1 MSIAKVAPNLHE
13 IRLGLKG
20 TNFTLLL
27 SSWLYK
33 DKDLCFLVDPGP
45 SSVSNSLKQALHSL
59 GLRKNGLDYI
69 LLTHIHMDHA
79 GGTGI
84 LIKSFP
90 NAKVICHPNGI
101 KHMINPRKLW
111 EGSLKVL
118 GDVANLYGEI
128 TAIPEDRIT
137 NQKFVANDKIEV
149 IETLGHAPHHQS
161 YLFDKYLFAGEV
173 AGVNISLNDKIFTRP
188 ATPPVFN
195 YEISLASIQK
205 LLERNLANYM
215 ICYGHFG
222 IWKNAEFYLRIA
234 KEQLSTWVQVVQ
246 ELFEN
251 RNAPDFLD
259 QVIQQ
264 LIKRDRYFLN
274 IELIDQNQRN
284 KELYFIRNCIKGIE
298 GYIQKKRSKN
308 EF

>member
-1 MSIAKVAPNLHE
+1 MSIINAAPNLYD

-20 TNFTLLL
+20 TNFTSLL
-27 SSWLYK
+27 SSWVYK
-33 DKDLCFLVDPGP
+33 DNDVCFVVDPGP
-45 SSVSNSLKQALHSL
+45 TSVISSLKQALDTL
-59 GLRKNGLDYI
+59 GISKTDLDYV

-79 GGTGI
+79 GGTGQ
-84 LIKSFP
+84 LIKFFP
-90 NAKVICHPNGI
+90 NAQVICHPNGI
-101 KHMINPRKLW
+101 KHMINPKKLW

-128 TAIPEDRIT
+128 TPVPKDQII
-137 NQKFVANDKIEV
+137 NQEFVANSKIEV

-161 YLFDKYLFAGEV
+161 FLFDRYLFAGEA
-173 AGVNISLNDKIFTRP
+173 AGVNLSLADGIFTRP

-205 LLERNLANYM
+205 LLERKLTDYM

-222 IWKNAEFYLRIA
+222 IWKDAEFYLRIA

-251 RNAPDFLD
+251 RNDPDFLE

-264 LIKRDRYFLN
+264 LIQRDKYFLN
-274 IELIDQNQRN
+274 IESIEQNQRN

-298 GYIQKKRSKN
+298 GYIQKKKN
-308 EF
+308 K

>member
-1 MSIAKVAPNLHE
+1 MSITSAGPNLYD

-20 TNFTLLL
+20 TNFTSLL
-27 SSWLYK
+27 SCWVYK

-45 SSVSNSLKQALHSL
+45 TSVISSLKQALNKL
-59 GLRKNGLDYI
+59 GINKTKLDYV

-79 GGTGI
+79 GGTGK
-84 LIKSFP
+84 LIKFFP
-90 NAKVICHPNGI
+90 NVQVICHPNGI
-101 KHMINPRKLW
+101 KHMINPTKLW

-118 GDVANLYGEI
+118 GDVANLYGKI
-128 TAIPEDRIT
+128 IPVPEDRIT
-137 NQKFVANDKIEV
+137 NQNFVANSKIEV

-161 YLFDKYLFAGEV
+161 FLFDRYLFAGEA
-173 AGVNISLNDKIFTRP
+173 AGVNLSLAEGIFTRP

-195 YEISLASIQK
+195 YEVSLASIQK
-205 LLERNLANYM
+205 LLNRNLANHM

-222 IWKNAEFYLRIA
+222 IWKDAEFYLRIA
-234 KEQLSTWVQVVQ
+234 KEQLSIWVQVVQ

-251 RNAPDFLD
+251 REAPDFLD

-264 LIKRDRYFLN
+264 LIKRDKYFLN

-298 GYIQKKRSKN
+298 GYIQKTKKK
-308 EF
+308 

>member
-1 MSIAKVAPNLHE
+1 MSIINAAPNLYD

-20 TNFTLLL
+20 TNFTSLL
-27 SSWLYK
+27 SSWVYK
-33 DKDLCFLVDPGP
+33 DNDLCFVVDPGP
-45 SSVSNSLKQALHSL
+45 TSVNNSLKQALNNL
-59 GLRKNGLDYI
+59 GVNNAELDYI

-79 GGTGI
+79 GGTGE
-84 LIKSFP
+84 LIKFFP
-90 NAKVICHPNGI
+90 NAQVICHPNGI
-101 KHMINPRKLW
+101 KHMINPKKLW

-128 TAIPEDRIT
+128 TPIPKDRIM
-137 NQKFVANDKIEV
+137 NQEFVADNKIEV

-173 AGVNISLNDKIFTRP
+173 AGVNISIADGTFTRP

-205 LLERNLANYM
+205 LIERKLANYM

-222 IWKNAEFYLRIA
+222 IWENAEFYLQIA
-234 KEQLSTWVQVVQ
+234 KEQLSIWVQVVQ
-246 ELFEN
+246 ELYEN
-251 RNAPDFLD
+251 RNDPDFLD
-259 QVIQQ
+259 QVIQR
-264 LIKRDRYFLN
+264 LIKRDKYFLN
-274 IELIDQNQRN
+274 IESIDQNQRN

-298 GYIQKKRSKN
+298 GYIQKKKIK
-308 EF
+308 